1 MKRGTKMILLL
12 FVLAVMICG
21 YYGMQQHNKTESV
34 TETAGSFA
42 LTAKNADEL
51 TGLSWAQGD
60 TAYSFKYENGVWET
74 TESPA
79 WPADQ
84 EVLQDLADQLA
95 GLQATRKLEDVKTEA
110 DYGLETPV
118 ITVTASWNDGT
129 TTDYSMGDATP
140 FSDGYY
146 LKLSGQDGTIYTIS
160 TSLSS
165 VFSKTQKDMAALE
178 SIPVVTEA
186 NRLSVGRTLEIR
198 KKEASTT
205 VDPDQLWY
213 DAAAD
218 MPVDSPQAETLV
230 TAAQS
235 IEWSELVTAAADPE
249 TLSGWQL
256 DDGQATA
263 VTLSGSDG
271 STAAV
276 LFGIPDENGDYYARL
291 PGSNMVYTVDGGSV
305 SGLLSA
311 STADMAVTS
320 ILPMPY
326 EQLADAVFTTE
337 KWTWQLEKPTAEN
350 AGSDS
355 AAGSGTDMTAE
366 DLWKLVTAVKAV
378 GTPETEKAGDQVLSI
393 RAVNTAGVETNAVF
407 SEYSAESYQAAV
419 DEESP
424 LLVPADDID
433 ALVRTIRT
441 LQ

>member
-12 FVLAVMICG
+12 CVLAVMICG
-21 YYGMQQHNKTESV
+21 YYGVQQHNKTESV

-51 TGLSWAQGD
+51 TGLKWAQGD
-60 TAYSFKYENGVWET
+60 TAYAFKYENGVWET
-74 TESPA
+74 AESPA

-84 EVLQDLADQLA
+84 EVLQDLADQLT
-95 GLQATRKLEDVKTEA
+95 GLQATRKLEDVKNEA
-110 DYGLETPV
+110 DYGLDTPV

-129 TTDYSMGDATP
+129 STVYSMGDATP

-146 LKLSGQDGTIYTIS
+146 LNLSGEDGTIYTIEP
-160 TSLSS
+160 SLSS

-186 NRLSVGRTLEIR
+186 NRLSVGHTFEIQ

-218 MPVDSPQAETLV
+218 MPVDGTQAETLI
-230 TAAQS
+230 TAAQG
-235 IEWSELVTAAADPE
+235 IEWGELVTAAADPE
-249 TLSGWQL
+249 MLSGWQL
-256 DDGQATA
+256 EDGQATA

-271 STAAV
+271 SAAAV

-311 STADMAVTS
+311 NTADMAVTS

-337 KWTWQLEKPTAEN
+337 KWTWQLEKPAADSLQAEEAEN
-350 AGSDS
+350 AGSETGAGS
-355 AAGSGTDMTAE
+355 AAESGTDTTAE

-378 GTPETEKAGDQVLSI
+378 GTPETEKEGDPVLSV
-393 RAVNTAGVETNAVF
+393 RAVNTAGAETTVIF

-419 DEESP
+419 DGGIP
-424 LLVPADDID
+424 LLGPAD
-433 ALVRTIRT
+433 
-441 LQ
+441 